1 MRGSIPI
8 GGIPNCQSSKQTHRR
23 HSKDKAIYTIGI
35 QKKGKRS
42 SLPRG
47 KASADEEKVELSTEP
62 KSEKI
67 KGKKDI
73 NFAGQKFRAPG
84 GNRTCVDPKFP

>member
-1 MRGSIPI
+1 MSSTP
-8 GGIPNCQSSKQTHRR
+8 GISKGNCKFST
-23 HSKDKAIYTIGI
+23 GI

-47 KASADEEKVELSTEP
+47 KASADEEKVELSTET
-62 KSEKI
+62 KSGRR

-73 NFAGQKFRAPG
+73 NFVGQKFRAPG